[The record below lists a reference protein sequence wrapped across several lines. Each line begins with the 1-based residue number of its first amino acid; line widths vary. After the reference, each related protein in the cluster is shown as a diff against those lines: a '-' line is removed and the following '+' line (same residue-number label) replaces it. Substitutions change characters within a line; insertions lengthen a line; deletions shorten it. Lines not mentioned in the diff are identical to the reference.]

1 MTNQESP
8 ETPKSQEL
16 ILNEVEKLIS
26 RTKESFKDVKRFAI
40 DQAWK
45 LLQLAIAS
53 IIQII
58 EIIGQDL
65 SSPQKKELA
74 MSMISKFYDSL
85 FLAVDIPVV
94 PHIIEGYI
102 HSYVKSFLMILVSST
117 IDSMVKIFREAG
129 VFKPKLT
136 VQHNYL
142 VWKDG
147 SYELCRKF
155 SRI

>member
-26 RTKESFKDVKRFAI
+26 RTKESYKDIKRFAI

-58 EIIGQDL
+58 EIIGRDL
-65 SSPQKKELA
+65 SSPDKKELA
-74 MSMISKFYDSL
+74 MSMVSKFYDSI

-142 VWKDG
+142 V
-147 SYELCRKF
+147 
-155 SRI
+155 

>member
-1 MTNQESP
+1 MINQESP

-58 EIIGQDL
+58 EIIGRDL

-142 VWKDG
+142 V
-147 SYELCRKF
+147 
-155 SRI
+155 

>member
-8 ETPKSQEL
+8 EQPKSQEL

-58 EIIGQDL
+58 EIIGRDL

-142 VWKDG
+142 V
-147 SYELCRKF
+147 
-155 SRI
+155 

>member
-1 MTNQESP
+1 MNLNQP
-8 ETPKSQEL
+8 ENENQPIQKTSQDL
-16 ILNEVEKLIS
+16 ILNEVENLIS

-40 DQAWK
+40 DQTWK
-45 LLQLAIAS
+45 ILQLAIAS

-58 EIIGQDL
+58 EIIGNDL
-65 SSPQKKELA
+65 SSPDKKALA

-117 IDSMVKIFREAG
+117 IDSMVKIFRESG
-129 VFKPKLT
+129 IFKPKLT
-136 VQHNYL
+136 VQQNYIL
-142 VWKDG
+142 
-147 SYELCRKF
+147 
-155 SRI
+155 

>member
-58 EIIGQDL
+58 EIIGRDL

-142 VWKDG
+142 V
-147 SYELCRKF
+147 
-155 SRI
+155 

>member
-1 MTNQESP
+1 MINQESP

-45 LLQLAIAS
+45 ILQLAIAS

-58 EIIGQDL
+58 EIIGNDL
-65 SSPQKKELA
+65 SSPDKKALA
-74 MSMISKFYDSL
+74 MSMLSKFYDSL

-136 VQHNYL
+136 VQNNYL
-142 VWKDG
+142 VWKDE

>member
-1 MTNQESP
+1 MINQESP
-8 ETPKSQEL
+8 EQPKSQEL

-58 EIIGQDL
+58 EIIGRDL

-142 VWKDG
+142 V
-147 SYELCRKF
+147 
-155 SRI
+155 

>member
-142 VWKDG
+142 V
-147 SYELCRKF
+147 
-155 SRI
+155 

>member
-1 MTNQESP
+1 MINQESP

-58 EIIGQDL
+58 EIIGRDL

-136 VQHNYL
+136 VQNNYL
-142 VWKDG
+142 V
-147 SYELCRKF
+147 
-155 SRI
+155 

>member
-1 MTNQESP
+1 MINQESP
-8 ETPKSQEL
+8 EQPKSQEL
-16 ILNEVEKLIS
+16 ILNEVEKLIN

-45 LLQLAIAS
+45 ILQLAIAS

-58 EIIGQDL
+58 EIIGRDL

-136 VQHNYL
+136 VQNNYL
-142 VWKDG
+142 V
-147 SYELCRKF
+147 
-155 SRI
+155 

>member
-26 RTKESFKDVKRFAI
+26 KTKESFKDVKRFAI

-58 EIIGQDL
+58 EIIGNDL

-136 VQHNYL
+136 VQNNYL
-142 VWKDG
+142 V
-147 SYELCRKF
+147 
-155 SRI
+155 

>member
-8 ETPKSQEL
+8 EQPKSQEL
-16 ILNEVEKLIS
+16 ILNEVEKLIN

-58 EIIGQDL
+58 EIIGNDL
-65 SSPQKKELA
+65 SSPDKKALA

-136 VQHNYL
+136 VQNNYL
-142 VWKDG
+142 V
-147 SYELCRKF
+147 
-155 SRI
+155 

>member
-1 MTNQESP
+1 MNLNQP
-8 ETPKSQEL
+8 ENENQPVPKTSQEL
-16 ILNEVEKLIS
+16 ILNEVENLIS

-45 LLQLAIAS
+45 ILQLAIAS

-58 EIIGQDL
+58 EIIGNDL
-65 SSPQKKELA
+65 SSPDKKALA
-74 MSMISKFYDSL
+74 MSMIRKFYDSL

-94 PHIIEGYI
+94 PHIIEVYI

-129 VFKPKLT
+129 IFKPKLK
-136 VQHNYL
+136 VQQNYIL
-142 VWKDG
+142 
-147 SYELCRKF
+147 
-155 SRI
+155 

>member
-40 DQAWK
+40 DQVWK

-58 EIIGQDL
+58 EIIGRDL

-142 VWKDG
+142 V
-147 SYELCRKF
+147 
-155 SRI
+155 

>member
-8 ETPKSQEL
+8 EQPKSQEL

-26 RTKESFKDVKRFAI
+26 KTKESFKDVKRFAI

-58 EIIGQDL
+58 EIIGNDL

-142 VWKDG
+142 V
-147 SYELCRKF
+147 
-155 SRI
+155 

>member
-129 VFKPKLT
+129 IFKPKLT

-142 VWKDG
+142 V
-147 SYELCRKF
+147 
-155 SRI
+155 

>member
-1 MTNQESP
+1 MINQESP
-8 ETPKSQEL
+8 EQPKSQEL
-16 ILNEVEKLIS
+16 ILNEVEKLIN

-45 LLQLAIAS
+45 ILQLAIAS

-58 EIIGQDL
+58 EIIGNDL
-65 SSPQKKELA
+65 SSPDKKALA

-85 FLAVDIPVV
+85 FLAVDIPIV

-136 VQHNYL
+136 VQNNYL
-142 VWKDG
+142 V
-147 SYELCRKF
+147 
-155 SRI
+155 

>member
-1 MTNQESP
+1 M
-8 ETPKSQEL
+8 
-16 ILNEVEKLIS
+16 
-26 RTKESFKDVKRFAI
+26 
-40 DQAWK
+40 WK

-58 EIIGQDL
+58 EIIGNDL
-65 SSPQKKELA
+65 SSPDKKALA
-74 MSMISKFYDSL
+74 MSMVSKFYDSI

-142 VWKDG
+142 V
-147 SYELCRKF
+147 
-155 SRI
+155 

>member
-1 MTNQESP
+1 MINQESP

-142 VWKDG
+142 V
-147 SYELCRKF
+147 
-155 SRI
+155 

>member
-26 RTKESFKDVKRFAI
+26 RTKESYKDIKRFAI

-58 EIIGQDL
+58 EIIGRDL

-142 VWKDG
+142 V
-147 SYELCRKF
+147 
-155 SRI
+155 